1 MKLVTV
7 SGPPSSGKTSVLLRV
22 IEELKEHHTALGVVK
37 FDCLSTHDKA
47 LYEKKNIPVKV
58 GISGNLCPDHFFV
71 TNIEACYEW
80 GRESGF
86 EYLFTESAGLCN
98 RCSPHIK
105 NIIAVCVIDCL
116 SGIYTPHK
124 IGPMLK
130 LADVVIITKGDIV
143 SQAEREVFAF
153 KVRQSNPK
161 AQIIFINGNTG
172 QGAFQAA
179 KLLQNLSSEDEV
191 HENRLRFSMP
201 AAICSY
207 CLGETKIGSDYQMGN
222 VKKMHLEVENKKENI
237 KKQMDDEEAR
247 EEGVYGNLHKIQSLS
262 IIGGV
267 DKKGEDEQ
275 IQLSIEPGD
284 IISIVGPTGSGKSRL
299 LADIE
304 CMAQKDT
311 PTKRQIYIN
320 GEVPDG
326 EVRFSIESK
335 LVAQISQNMNFIMD
349 LTVEEFI
356 KIHAKSR
363 MIEGINQVAE
373 KVFQKANELSGEP
386 FDKNTPVTALSGGQ
400 SRALMIAD
408 TALISASPI
417 VLIDEIE
424 NAGVDRK
431 KALDLLVNEEKIVL
445 MSTHDPILAL
455 MGHKRIIIKN
465 GGILKVIETTEEE
478 KNNLVFIQLIDD
490 KMMVLRNKLR
500 RGESL
505 NSDIKK
511 TFSIE

>member
-1 MKLVTV
+1 
-7 SGPPSSGKTSVLLRV
+7 
-22 IEELKEHHTALGVVK
+22 
-37 FDCLSTHDKA
+37 
-47 LYEKKNIPVKV
+47 
-58 GISGNLCPDHFFV
+58 
-71 TNIEACYEW
+71 
-80 GRESGF
+80 
-86 EYLFTESAGLCN
+86 
-98 RCSPHIK
+98 
-105 NIIAVCVIDCL
+105 
-116 SGIYTPHK
+116 
-124 IGPMLK
+124 
-130 LADVVIITKGDIV
+130 
-143 SQAEREVFAF
+143 
-153 KVRQSNPK
+153 
-161 AQIIFINGNTG
+161 
-172 QGAFQAA
+172 
-179 KLLQNLSSEDEV
+179 
-191 HENRLRFSMP
+191 MP

-207 CLGETKIGSDYQMGN
+207 CLGETKIGTDYQMGN
-222 VKKMHLEVENKKENI
+222 VKKMHLEVDNKKENI
-237 KKQMDDEEAR
+237 KKQVDDKEVQEEDA
-247 EEGVYGNLHKIQSLS
+247 YGNIHKIQSLS

-267 DKKGEDEQ
+267 DKKGEGEQ
-275 IQLSIEPGD
+275 IQLSIKPGD

-320 GEVPDG
+320 GEMPDG

-373 KVFQKANELSGEP
+373 RVFQKANELSGEP
-386 FDKNTPVTALSGGQ
+386 FDKDTPVTALSGGQ

-478 KNNLVFIQLIDD
+478 KNNLIFIQLIDD
-490 KMMVLRNKLR
+490 KMMALRNKLR

-505 NSDIKK
+505 TGDINK